1 MLMVRSRVCIFC
13 VVGALI
19 MAAAALVSAQSKDDK
34 TEVVKAEIEKTD
46 TSKLADFK
54 AEQQASKG
62 SVAVGGVA
70 IPYDAYAGTIVVHP
84 KGYDDVPQNR
94 DPNDKTLQ
102 PQASMFYVAYFKSDA
117 KGAAGAARPVTFLYN
132 GGPGSS
138 TVWLHMGA
146 FGPRRVVTADDT
158 HTAAAPYSVVNNEFS
173 LLDASDL
180 VFVDAP

>member
-1 MLMVRSRVCIFC
+1 MSRFRVGIFVVVAAMVV
-13 VVGALI
+13 
-19 MAAAALVSAQSKDDK
+19 AAPSLVYGQSKDDK
-34 TEVVKAEIEKTD
+34 AETVKAEIEKTD
-46 TSKLADFK
+46 SSKPADFK

-62 SVAVGGVA
+62 SVTIGGVA

-94 DPNDKTLQ
+94 DPNDKSV
-102 PQASMFYVAYFKSDA
+102 QAQAAMFYVAYMKSDT
-117 KGAAGAARPVTFLYN
+117 KGAARPVTFLYN

-158 HTAAAPYSVVNNEFS
+158 HTPA
-173 LLDASDL
+173 
-180 VFVDAP
+180 